1 MPSTGSGRDRS
12 LPVPTGGA
20 IPPQAK
26 PARSRHQPPAPTGT
40 AGQSN
45 SSMGP
50 TPPRSTHGRP
60 SRPSAPSPRG
70 AGDRERTDYGC
81 RCRCAPSPARGSTD
95 QPGSTTAWVA
105 VSSQEPPTGR
115 ESTRTPGPSAANT
128 PQVLLRSAVCASR
141 FANDRS
147 LAASASASARMA
159 SASVCASTTRAA
171 VRSPTARAAS
181 ARQRSAIR
189 PLPGVGSHPPISTAS
204 ANARSDRPSTRWAD
218 SAIRRA
224 STGSAPSAPGHGRC
238 RKWARHGQEVKES
251 GGALDRHAGPAADRD
266 ERRIPHPPG
275 SLGSSPPR
283 GGGAAGGRGD
293 AGADGRTPF
302 WPVPTAV
309 GPLYR
314 SYRRY
319 GRPRVQPVSTACGH
333 RPARSLS

>member
-1 MPSTGSGRDRS
+1 MINLRYAALGRDRS

-141 FANDRS
+141 FATIDHWR
-147 LAASASASARMA
+147 
-159 SASVCASTTRAA
+159 
-171 VRSPTARAAS
+171 
-181 ARQRSAIR
+181 R
-189 PLPGVGSHPPISTAS
+189 PLPPRPGWPARPCAPRRHGRRSGHPRPERPARAS
-204 ANARSDRPSTRWAD
+204 DPRSSRFPVWG
-218 SAIRRA
+218 AIRR
-224 STGSAPSAPGHGRC
+224 S
-238 RKWARHGQEVKES
+238 
-251 GGALDRHAGPAADRD
+251 
-266 ERRIPHPPG
+266 RR
-275 SLGSSPPR
+275 
-283 GGGAAGGRGD
+283 
-293 AGADGRTPF
+293 
-302 WPVPTAV
+302 PVPTHD
-309 GPLYR
+309 R
-314 SYRRY
+314 I
-319 GRPRVQPVSTACGH
+319 GRPPDGLIPRSGGH
-333 RPARSLS
+333 RPARPLRHLDTVGAESGLVTARR

>member
-1 MPSTGSGRDRS
+1 
-12 LPVPTGGA
+12 
-20 IPPQAK
+20 
-26 PARSRHQPPAPTGT
+26 
-40 AGQSN
+40 
-45 SSMGP
+45 MGP

-60 SRPSAPSPRG
+60 SRPPAPSPRG

-105 VSSQEPPTGR
+105 VSSQEPPTGAGVDPDAGAFGR
-115 ESTRTPGPSAANT
+115 EHAPGVAPIGGVRE
-128 PQVLLRSAVCASR
+128 QVR
-141 FANDRS
+141 NDRS

-238 RKWARHGQEVKES
+238 RKRARHGQEVKES

-283 GGGAAGGRGD
+283 RWWGGGRSGRRGCRWRDSFLAGPDGGR
-293 AGADGRTPF
+293 A
-302 WPVPTAV
+302 AV
-309 GPLYR
+309 
-314 SYRRY
+314 
-319 GRPRVQPVSTACGH
+319 
-333 RPARSLS
+333 